1 MDLRYARV
9 LGAGGFGAVA
19 LVVDHHSQEPFALK
33 MLRRSG
39 GDGAGGAA
47 AAGGGGGER
56 TRMMHREWSEE
67 THAHEARLQ
76 KVLTRSKRVVA
87 MQTYHVCPTGQVDE
101 TPPPCAIEK
110 PTDDGRDLTTR
121 DVLFLKRS
129 HVISS
134 RVLLRARCSCST

>member
-9 LGAGGFGAVA
+9 LGAGGFGAVT
-19 LVVDHHSQEPFALK
+19 LVVDRHSQEPFALK

-67 THAHEARLQ
+67 TLAHEARLQ
-76 KVLTRSKRVVA
+76 KVLTRSKRV
-87 MQTYHVCPTGQVDE
+87 
-101 TPPPCAIEK
+101 
-110 PTDDGRDLTTR
+110 RTR
-121 DVLFLKRS
+121 P
-129 HVISS
+129 
-134 RVLLRARCSCST
+134 